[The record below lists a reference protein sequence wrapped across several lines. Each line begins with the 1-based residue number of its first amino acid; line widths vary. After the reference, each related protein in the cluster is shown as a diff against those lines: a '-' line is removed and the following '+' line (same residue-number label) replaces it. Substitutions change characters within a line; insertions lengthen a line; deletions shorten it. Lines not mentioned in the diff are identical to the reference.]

1 MASCDGRT
9 GRSHR
14 RRQERPTPGLVP
26 QSTSSNNS
34 AKAYAPIA
42 ANIAASPERMR
53 TRNIATAKSTAN
65 CLDPTHQRQYGT
77 TTRMRP
83 TIPELAVRE
92 AAPGEDLLRRRN
104 SCREVSA
111 FSLKKEAEAGWLRP
125 KIMRLLCGGTEGAA
139 AVGGRGLSR
148 SG

>member
-1 MASCDGRT
+1 
-9 GRSHR
+9 
-14 RRQERPTPGLVP
+14 
-26 QSTSSNNS
+26 
-34 AKAYAPIA
+34 
-42 ANIAASPERMR
+42 
-53 TRNIATAKSTAN
+53 
-65 CLDPTHQRQYGT
+65 
-77 TTRMRP
+77 MRP

-139 AVGGRGLSR
+139 AVGGRGIKVGVSPTLQRAKSTIDQGDV
-148 SG
+148 SLWD